1 MYRKTEA
8 RINLNAIRAN
18 LDLAGSLAPGS
29 QSVAVIK
36 ADAYGH
42 GMLHVAAALQDFAPA
57 FAVATI
63 DEALELR
70 ESGIRN
76 TVLVLQGATSATAYK
91 AAAANGLTLVV
102 HTQEQVKNLLAAGVS
117 LPVWLKIDSGMHR
130 LGLPPGEC
138 ADVHQRLLGGGI
150 DVQVVCTHFSCA
162 DDLDSDATAQQIE
175 RFSSATASLGLP
187 RSLANSAAILTR
199 SESHAEWIRPGYML
213 YGNSPFATDVDN
225 GRDLQPAMSLQSE
238 VISIREVRPGE
249 SVGYGARWTAQ
260 QPSIIG
266 TVAIG
271 YGDGYPRHAPNGTPT
286 GVNGRVA
293 PLVGRVSMDSIAV
306 DLTGHSGVAVG
317 DRVELWGESIAV
329 NEVAAAAGTI
339 GYELLT
345 GVSSRVPRI
354 YA

>member
-8 RINLNAIRAN
+8 HINLDAIRAN
-18 LDLAGSLAPGS
+18 LALAASLAADS

-42 GMLHVAAALQDFAPA
+42 GMLRVAAALQDLAPA

-76 TVLVLQGATSATAYK
+76 TILVLQGATSGPAYE

-102 HTQEQVKNLLAAGVS
+102 HSREQVASLLEARISV
-117 LPVWLKIDSGMHR
+117 PVWLKIDSGMHR
-130 LGLPPGEC
+130 LGLAPGEC
-138 ADVHQRLLGGGI
+138 AAVHQRLVDGGI
-150 DVQVVCTHFSCA
+150 DVQVVCTHFACA

-175 RFSSATASLGLP
+175 RFSSATDGLGLP

-199 SESHAEWIRPGYML
+199 PESHAEWIRPGYML
-213 YGNSPFATDVDN
+213 YGNSPFTTDIDVAC
-225 GRDLQPAMSLQSE
+225 DLQPAMTLQSE
-238 VISIREVRPGE
+238 LIAIREVQPGE
-249 SVGYGARWTAQ
+249 SVGYGVRWTAQ

-271 YGDGYPRHAPNGTPT
+271 YGDGYPRHAPGGTPT
-286 GVNGRVA
+286 RVNGHVA
-293 PLVGRVSMDSIAV
+293 PLVGSVSMDSLAV
-306 DLTGHSGVAVG
+306 DLTGHDRVVVG
-317 DRVELWGESIAV
+317 DRVELWGESISV
-329 NEVAAAAGTI
+329 NDVAAAAGTI

-354 YA
+354 YT